1 MGARLKTWNTCC
13 CRYHQELKELLQGFN
28 DMRTCGTWI
37 HDNRLCSC
45 IEICAL
51 ITYNSHSNKHCA
63 TKFWTF
69 NGLTT
74 LWTSICCEKELDAMW
89 HHSQCIASECA
100 CCGWKLF
107 QLCPWEL
114 NRMIVSN
121 GIAQVMKWF
130 VTQRREKKR
139 KCQRLSFL
147 KCHLGTI
154 SYL

>member
-121 GIAQVMKWF
+121 GIA
-130 VTQRREKKR
+130 
-139 KCQRLSFL
+139 
-147 KCHLGTI
+147 
-154 SYL
+154 